1 MNQKDGVKDDENISQ
16 GGGMEEFKL
25 DPIEKRYLGPLLNYM
40 TSEKLTDVREVII
53 NKPGEVGYE
62 MVDGSWK
69 FVEAP
74 ELTEEQLMDG
84 TRVLASRFGL
94 VFGPSTPVLSCKMPQ
109 GHRVQVVAGH
119 GCQNGFAMSV
129 RLQRE
134 EVFTIDNYNLSEED
148 KAAVIDAVKSAKTIL
163 VSGGTS
169 SGKTSFTN
177 VVLSYIPMHERLI
190 TLEDVPELEVPH
202 HNHLPLL
209 FGGSNVQEMI
219 GEMLNACLRM
229 RPDRIILGEI
239 RKENAFAFCS
249 AINTGHSGSMS
260 TIHANNPK
268 MAIDAIINRV
278 MMNGDIPESAMNVL
292 RRQLKEDIYGVI
304 QLNRHGPQVKGY
316 FTVLSEADDI

>member
-1 MNQKDGVKDDENISQ
+1 MTENSKQ
-16 GGGMEEFKL
+16 NAEKEFIL
-25 DPIEKRYLGPLLNYM
+25 DPLEERYLGPLLAYM
-40 TSEKLTDVREVII
+40 TSDKIKKSREIVI
-53 NKPGEVGYE
+53 NQPGEVGYE
-62 MVDGSWK
+62 LMDGSWE

-74 ELTEEQLMDG
+74 ELTEEQLMDA

-109 GHRVQVVAGH
+109 GHRVQVVAGY
-119 GCQNGFAMSV
+119 GCKSGFSMCV
-129 RLQRE
+129 RLVKE
-134 EVFTIDNYNLSEED
+134 ERFTIDNYNLSEED
-148 KAAVIDAVKSAKTIL
+148 KKAIIDAIKTSKTIL

-177 VVLSYIPMHERLI
+177 AILHYIPKHERLI

-209 FGGSNVQEMI
+209 FGGANTDDMI

-268 MAIDAIINRV
+268 MAIDAVINRV
-278 MMNGDIPESAMNVL
+278 MMNGDIPETAMNVL

-304 QLNRHGPQVKGY
+304 QLNRHGQEVKGY
-316 FTVLSEADDI
+316 FTVLDEVDNI

>member
-1 MNQKDGVKDDENISQ
+1 MTDATKESKAGSTDEFELDP
-16 GGGMEEFKL
+16 MEE
-25 DPIEKRYLGPLLNYM
+25 RYLGPLLAYM
-40 TSEKLTDVREVII
+40 TTDKLEKAREVIL

-62 MVDGSWK
+62 MMDGSWE

-74 ELTEEQLMDG
+74 ELTEELLMDA

-109 GHRVQVVAGH
+109 GHRVQVVAGS
-119 GCQNGFAMSV
+119 GCKNGFAMSI
-129 RLQRE
+129 RLVKE
-134 EVFTIDNYNLSEED
+134 EKFTIDNYNLSEED
-148 KAAVIDAVKSAKTIL
+148 KERIIDSIKTAKTIL

-209 FGGSNVQEMI
+209 FGGSNVDEMI

-268 MAIDAIINRV
+268 MAVDAIINRV

-304 QLNRHGPQVKGY
+304 QLNRHGPVVKGY
-316 FTVLSEADDI
+316 FTVLDECDDI